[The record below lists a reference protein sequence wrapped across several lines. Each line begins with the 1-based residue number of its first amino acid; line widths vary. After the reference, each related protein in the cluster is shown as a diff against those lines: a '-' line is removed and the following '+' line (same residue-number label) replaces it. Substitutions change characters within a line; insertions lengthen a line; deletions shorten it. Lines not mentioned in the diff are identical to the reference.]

1 MSKERHNFTRR
12 EFLLGILRECLPPTP
27 PPVPQVK
34 PKEEGPFDDR
44 RAESIIEQAYQQCF
58 KEFEIEGKHVTL
70 RAPFALFKERFAK
83 QMPFLWG
90 KGNVS
95 QVWDLIQTELDSDYF
110 LRYLEALREN
120 KEKVIYFDLTTG
132 RFALLSDKDLLKR
145 MAALYSL
152 WQDFVDTGNRN
163 NIWRTTNL
171 YPGNDSQ
178 VYIYKPDQKI
188 KITDI
193 YNYLYC
199 VAQVGIDCARFTY
212 HCQQALFGNELNN
225 RLGKIFGVTP
235 ENAHYYVGSF
245 FYGLSSGLVE
255 RTSDRI
261 ENLRPGDIIQFRGQ
275 TGSHNVIIQ
284 CVDIDR
290 GFIRYLQCTDW
301 ALPGERGVHESFIF
315 FNPNNPTLRLNDKSV
330 VWQQRLCPT
339 FPGEVKP
346 LGWNT
351 DGDRYRGTQSVV
363 VRLIPK
369 LTNGLT

>member
-1 MSKERHNFTRR
+1 MSKEIHTFTRR
-12 EFLLGILRECLPPTP
+12 KFIEGTLGTSLLSVLLPTH
-27 PPVPQVK
+27 PVNSKQ
-34 PKEEGPFDDR
+34 ERHSDEQQ
-44 RAESIIEQAYQQCF
+44 AESTIEQAYKQCF
-58 KEFEIEGKHVTL
+58 REFEIAGKKVIL
-70 RAPFALFKERFAK
+70 RIPFALSKERFAD
-83 QMPFLWG
+83 QEPFLWG
-90 KGNVS
+90 KGNIS
-95 QVWDLIQTELDSDYF
+95 QVWDLIQTELNSNYF

-120 KEKVIYFDLTTG
+120 KEKVIYFNLTTG
-132 RFALLSDKDLLKR
+132 RFALLSDKDLLKQ
-145 MAALYSL
+145 MATLYSL
-152 WQDFVDTGNRN
+152 WQDFVDTGNRK
-163 NIWRTTNL
+163 NIWRTTSL

-178 VYIYKPDQKI
+178 VYVYKPDQEI
-188 KITDI
+188 KINDI

-199 VAQVGIDCARFTY
+199 SAQVGIDCARFAY
-212 HCQQALFGNELNN
+212 QCQQALFGNELNI
-225 RLGKIFGVTP
+225 RLSKIFGVTP
-235 ENAHYYVGSF
+235 ENAHLFVGSF
-245 FYGLSSGLVE
+245 FYSLNSGLVE

-301 ALPGERGVHESFIF
+301 ALPEERGVHESFIV
-315 FNPNNPTLRLNDKSV
+315 FNPNNPSLRLNDKSV
-330 VWQQRLCPT
+330 IWQQRLCPT

-369 LTNGLT
+369 ITEGL